1 MKSTA
6 YQEAGVSLDAAD
18 EVVDKVKPLA
28 QRTFRPGVIGGLGG
42 FIFAPAR

>member
-18 EVVDKVKPLA
+18 EVVDKDYTRENPSAINYVFKL
-28 QRTFRPGVIGGLGG
+28 
-42 FIFAPAR
+42 